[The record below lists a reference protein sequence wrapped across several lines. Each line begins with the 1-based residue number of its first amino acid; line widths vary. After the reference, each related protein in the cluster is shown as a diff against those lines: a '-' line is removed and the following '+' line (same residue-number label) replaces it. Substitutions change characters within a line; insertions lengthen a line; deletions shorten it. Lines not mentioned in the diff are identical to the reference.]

1 MITLKNAVSSDP
13 EILGGTLCFAGTRVP
28 IRNLFDYVEGGSDI
42 DAFLES
48 FDWISR
54 EQVTAVLEL
63 SVNSLEIES
72 GKSHA
77 A

>member
-1 MITLKNAVSSDP
+1 MMTVENAVSSDP
-13 EILGGTLCFAGTRVP
+13 EILGGTLCFSGTRVP
-28 IRNLFDYVEGGSDI
+28 IRNLFDYLQGGSGI

-54 EQVTAVLEL
+54 EQVTTALEH
-63 SVNSLEIES
+63 SAHALEVEP